1 MVLGHYFLKLADSLR
16 KYMKQCYFSQNNIKY
31 IDYKDVEILKKFL
44 NPHARML
51 SRKKT
56 GVTAKNQRKLAE
68 AVKRAR
74 FMGLLPYV
82 TR

>member
-1 MVLGHYFLKLADSLR
+1 
-16 KYMKQCYFSQNNIKY
+16 MKRQCFFKQNNIKH
-31 IDYKDVEILKKFL
+31 IDYKDTEIIKKFL
-44 NPHARML
+44 NPHARIL

-56 GVTAKNQRKLAE
+56 GVSAENQRKLAM

-82 TR
+82 AS